1 MFEVVIEEFPV
12 SERNEHPERTLMR
25 LEENEVH
32 TIYEYFV
39 DGKWEVWEDM
49 GSAVSVGNFMIFAGL
64 LETRE
69 VIEEATKK
77 ASQ

>member
-64 LETRE
+64 LENRE